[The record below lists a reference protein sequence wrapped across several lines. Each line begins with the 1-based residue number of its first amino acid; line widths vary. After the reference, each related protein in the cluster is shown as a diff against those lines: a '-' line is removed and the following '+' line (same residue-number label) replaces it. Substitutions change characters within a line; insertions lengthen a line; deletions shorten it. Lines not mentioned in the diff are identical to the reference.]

1 MRQPGPAGVAKVAV
15 GVLAIAAILFIF
27 RSPHQEDGG
36 AIRPVGQRLP
46 MPDFTMPDLEG
57 GKWHLSEHKG
67 RVVLVNFWATWC
79 PPCLEELPGL
89 MRLAKS
95 RGELDIAG
103 IAMDHGEQTIRQF
116 VKAARMNYPVLLPP
130 ASSPLTET
138 IEGLPTTFLVD
149 KQGKV
154 ARHYVGAFS
163 ERTMRADIDRV
174 LAEL

>member
-1 MRQPGPAGVAKVAV
+1 MAV
-15 GVLAIAAILFIF
+15 GVLAIGAILFIF
-27 RSPHQEDGG
+27 GSSHEVDGG
-36 AIRPVGQRLP
+36 AIRPPGQRLP

-57 GKWHLSEHKG
+57 GKWRLSEHKG

-95 RGELDIAG
+95 HSELDIAG

-116 VKAARMNYPVLLPP
+116 VRAAHMNYPVLLPP
-130 ASSPLTET
+130 ASSLLTET

-149 KQGKV
+149 KQGKI
-154 ARHYVGAFS
+154 ARQYVGAFS
-163 ERTMRADIDRV
+163 ERTMRTDIDRV